1 MKCYTV
7 TEISNKVKEVPAGVV
22 IDGVLYKGVGLDDL
36 MKSVSGLSDE
46 KLDAMLAFCR
56 KLTIEQQQE
65 ALISWSG
72 YD

>member
-1 MKCYTV
+1 MNRYTV
-7 TEISNKVKEVPAGVV
+7 TEVTSKVKEIPEGIV

-56 KLTIEQQQE
+56 KLTMEQQQE
-65 ALISWSG
+65 ALISWSRA
-72 YD
+72 